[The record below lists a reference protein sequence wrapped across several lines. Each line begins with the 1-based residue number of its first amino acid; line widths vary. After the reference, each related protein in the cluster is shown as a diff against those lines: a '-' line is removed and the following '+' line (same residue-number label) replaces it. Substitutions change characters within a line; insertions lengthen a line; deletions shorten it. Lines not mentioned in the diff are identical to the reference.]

1 MNYRHAYHAGNH
13 TEMLKHGALVLA
25 LAHLRL
31 KDKPFFLLDTH
42 AGIGLTDL
50 ASEEALKTRE
60 ADGGIRL
67 VQRAAPAALAAYLE
81 IVAAV
86 AEEHGADV
94 FPGSP
99 EIARRLLRAD
109 DRLVACELH
118 PADVEVLRANLG
130 RDPRVAVHYRDGF
143 EALGA
148 FVPPPERRG
157 LVLIDPPYEKRD
169 DPERLGRALAK
180 ALRKWPTGTYLA
192 WYPLKAPDASAA
204 ILAPLAGED
213 APPILRV
220 ELRIRPF
227 DCGLVGGG
235 LVVINPP
242 WTMPDALDAMGEA
255 LLDAFDAR
263 SGGAYAREW
272 IVPPR

>member
-13 TEMLKHGALVLA
+13 TEMLKHAALVAA

-31 KDKPFFLLDTH
+31 KDKPFFVLDTH
-42 AGIGLTDL
+42 AGIGLADL

-60 ADGGIRL
+60 ADAGIRL
-67 VQRAAPAALAAYLE
+67 VQRAALPALAPYLD
-81 IVAAV
+81 IVAQV
-86 AEEHGADV
+86 ADAHGPDV

-99 EIARRLLRAD
+99 EIARRMLRAG

-118 PADVEVLRANLG
+118 PADVETLRANLG
-130 RDPRVAVHYRDGF
+130 GDRRVAVHHRDGF

-169 DPERLGRALAK
+169 DPEQLGRALAK
-180 ALRKWPTGTYLA
+180 ALRKWPTGTYIA
-192 WYPLKAPDASAA
+192 WHPLKAPDAAA
-204 ILAPLAGED
+204 PILAPLAAEG

-220 ELRIRPF
+220 ALRIRPF
-227 DCGLVGGG
+227 DGGLVGGG
-235 LVVINPP
+235 LVVVNPP
-242 WTMPDALDAMGEA
+242 YTLPDALDAVGDA

-263 SGGAYAREW
+263 DGGVYARDW